1 MKRVGSYLL
10 GFVIFVFV
18 LHAMYEN
25 GNEYLEKKNDV
36 KQPMTATVYGKTVV
50 QDLFGGTDY
59 YALLKPMTI
68 NQSIFKLS
76 NEERASIT
84 KDVFENLI
92 IHDSIDGFI
101 VNGKF
106 STEVDLDDESF
117 SFYLVFCLVAIY
129 PIGYILFWLDK
140 IKAVSR
146 FFEHALDSKFLKV
159 PLTILIWGAVTISL
173 LYGVYHFGSMIDKSY
188 ENYTAENKIETRA
201 VITDKYKSIN
211 PKGSNLYYLTLYYQ
225 NKSKD
230 VFYLTKRVT
239 NHTYYQYNRSIP
251 ISYTEE
257 NPYEVSLQKID
268 SLDMYQVLT
277 TDTMI
282 IYYLMFIIIG
292 LLIYTLILLRRK
304 KKTGSYYKSN

>member
-1 MKRVGSYLL
+1 MKRAGSYLL

-18 LHAMYEN
+18 LQAMYEN
-25 GNEYLEKKNDV
+25 GNEYLEKKNDD

-50 QDLFGGTDY
+50 QDLFDGTNY
-59 YALLKPMTI
+59 YALLKPMII
-68 NQSIFKLS
+68 NQSVFKQS
-76 NEERASIT
+76 SEEHARIT
-84 KDVFENLI
+84 KDVFDDLA
-92 IHDSIDGFI
+92 IHDSIDGYN

-106 STEVDLDDESF
+106 STKVDLDDESF

-140 IKAVSR
+140 IDAVSR
-146 FFEHALDSKFLKV
+146 FFERVLNSKSLHLPFI
-159 PLTILIWGAVTISL
+159 ILIWGAVAFTL
-173 LYGVYHFGSMIDKSY
+173 LYGVFNFGTMVENSY
-188 ENYTAENKIETRA
+188 GTYTAENKIEARA
-201 VITDKYKSIN
+201 VITDKYKIIN
-211 PKGSNLYYLTLYYQ
+211 PKGSNSYYLTLYYQ
-225 NKSKD
+225 NQSKD

-239 NHTYYQYNRSIP
+239 SHTFYQSNHSIG

-257 NPYEVSLQKID
+257 NPYKVSIQKVD
-268 SLDMYQVLT
+268 FLDKFQILI

-292 LLIYTLILLRRK
+292 LLIYTLFLLRRK